1 MKNALR
7 KIPIQW
13 NPSDR
18 QLRQFGLAALVAM
31 PILGWVWTA
40 GAATA
45 VLWSAAAGLAV
56 AALGLLRPRGLRP
69 LFIGLSLAAFPIGML
84 VNELCLGLLF
94 FCVFLPAGLL
104 FRLMGRDSLERRFDP
119 KAASYWQPK
128 KQPTDAAGYF
138 RRW

>member
-1 MKNALR
+1 MKHVLR

-18 QLRQFGLAALVAM
+18 QLRQFGLAALAAM

-40 GAATA
+40 GTAAA
-45 VLWSAAAGLAV
+45 VLWSAAAGAGV
-56 AALGLLRPRGLRP
+56 ATLGLLWPRGLRP

-104 FRLMGRDSLERRFDP
+104 FRLMGRDSLQRRFDTR
-119 KAASYWQPK
+119 AASYWQLK